1 MYSGARNAG
10 LSAYVNRC
18 PFSGTSQ
25 WSAANLRHDNERKRL
40 PVGTVDRRKI
50 GLESAEARNSSK
62 RVPADDS
69 ESAKDVWD
77 PLQN

>member
-1 MYSGARNAG
+1 M
-10 LSAYVNRC
+10 
-18 PFSGTSQ
+18 
-25 WSAANLRHDNERKRL
+25 WAANSRQDDEGKRL
-40 PVGTVDRRKI
+40 PVGTADRRNI

-77 PLQN
+77 PLHN